1 MCLIKKVSLILLLLT
16 LSGLMAVAQT
26 MLPPVKVAQTTN
38 GVRWVQLA
46 FGPDGVAHMVW
57 EEDLYTGP
65 GHEIMYVS
73 YDGVKAST
81 AIKLKTD
88 AGVIGERPYISCG
101 PKGHIAVVWGQ
112 EGSVYLRLYDPYQKK
127 WLSVE
132 RVKEGYGG
140 DEPCVAVDGEG
151 NVYVFWYSDKDG
163 RVYSRA
169 KVGGSWEETKRLSSL
184 ARATQGAIAL
194 GKDGQIWAVWREKEV
209 SGEYKLWYSK
219 RKKETSWSAA
229 KKVNDTGASSSHP
242 HIAVGPDNICY
253 IVNGDIDEATGHDQ
267 EIWVLT
273 INEKDNPRELAI
285 PLYLQHYPRIAVDKN
300 GNKHVAVQIGGG
312 DFGDGIRYTN
322 NIGGKWKD
330 PVTFG
335 AVWPKLP
342 GIAHDGF
349 GNIGLSWSSMMG
361 EGGYT
366 NIWFTSLYPVS
377 KKVFYPPQN
386 LSASLSFDPQN
397 PSQFT
402 YNFSWEKN
410 PQNKDEDLE
419 GYQIYLKV
427 GNGPYT
433 PLIKVAKSAL
443 SASWTTNQFDETF
456 QFAVASVALS
466 GLESE
471 LAAFSLNYPTINP
484 PLNAKAKLTLS
495 GLRKNPEVVY
505 NLSWEANPQNN
516 EAYVKEYKIYKK
528 EGNGDWTLF
537 AAVSKSTFAVQY
549 TFSASQRILWGIVS
563 VSVLGKE
570 SSLVTF
576 GY

>member
-1 MCLIKKVSLILLLLT
+1 MKKTAGIMLT
-16 LSGLMAVAQT
+16 MLFLASGLFGQSMR
-26 MLPPVKVAQTTN
+26 PPVKVAQTTN

-46 FGPDGVAHMVW
+46 FGPDGVAHIVW

-73 YDGVKAST
+73 YDGEKAST
-81 AIKLKTD
+81 PLNLKTD
-88 AGVIGERPYISCG
+88 AGVIGERPYIACG

-112 EGSVYLRLYDPYQKK
+112 ESSVYLRVYEPSQKK
-127 WLSVE
+127 WLGVE

-151 NVYVFWYSDKDG
+151 NVYVLWYSDKDG

-184 ARATQGAIAL
+184 ARATQGGIAI
-194 GKDGQIWAVWREKEV
+194 GRDGQIWAVWREKEA

-219 RKKETSWSAA
+219 RRKETTWTTARR
-229 KKVNDTGASSSHP
+229 VNDAGASSSHP
-242 HIAVGPDNICY
+242 HITVGPDNFCY
-253 IVNGDIDEATGHDQ
+253 VVTGDIDEATGNDQ
-267 EIWVLT
+267 EMWV
-273 INEKDNPRELAI
+273 IKIDEKNNPRELAL

-300 GNKHVAVQIGGG
+300 ANKHVACQIGGG

-322 NIGGKWKD
+322 DIGGKWRD

-366 NIWFTSLYPVS
+366 TIWFTSLYPVS
-377 KKVFYPPQN
+377 KKLFYPPLN
-386 LSASLSFDPQN
+386 LEASLSFDPQN
-397 PSQFT
+397 PNQFT
-402 YNFSWEKN
+402 YNFSWAKN
-410 PQNKDEDLE
+410 PQNKDDEIE
-419 GYQIYLKV
+419 GYQVYLKV
-427 GNGPYT
+427 GNAPYS
-433 PLIKVAKSAL
+433 PLVKADKFSLA
-443 SASWTTNQFDETF
+443 ASWTTTQFDETC
-456 QFAVASVALS
+456 QFAVSTVGLS

-471 LAAFSLNYPTINP
+471 LAAFNISYPTINP
-484 PLNAKAKLTLS
+484 PLNAQAKITMS
-495 GLRKNPEVVY
+495 GLRKNPEVTY
-505 NLSWEANPQNN
+505 NLSWQANPENN
-516 EAYVKEYKIYKK
+516 EAYVKEYRIYKK
-528 EGNGDWTLF
+528 EGSGEFTLF
-537 AAVSKSTFAVQY
+537 AAVDKSTFAVQY
-549 TFSASQRILWGIVS
+549 NFPGTKRIIWGIVA

-570 SSLVTF
+570 SSMVTF